1 MHNLP
6 KVSIIFPNHNGGRE
20 PLECLA
26 SIMRLAYPRKSIDVI
41 VVDNNSTDGSDAK
54 LTKKYPFIKLIK
66 LKSNMGF
73 AKAINVGI
81 THSSSQYILIA
92 NDDILFEK
100 HSVRNLIDYIGKHSD
115 VGIIGGKIFSK
126 TIPRAL
132 TSAGNKLNLWTG
144 AVSIPTNTKLASE
157 TDWIQ
162 GCALLVRKKVLN
174 QIGLLDEDFSHFFE
188 DVDFC
193 MRAKYAKWKV
203 VYLPSARFWHG
214 GSTTA
219 NKNVSRKYTSWYQ
232 NKIRFILKHLPII
245 NIISILLFQTFLVIP
260 YRTLILH
267 DGRFVPFMKG
277 FFWNC
282 NNLLYTFKLRKD
294 VYKYT

>member
-26 SIMRLAYPRKSIDVI
+26 SIMRLAYPRKSIEII
-41 VVDNNSTDGSDAK
+41 VVDNNSTDESDAK

-232 NKIRFILKHLPII
+232 NKIRFILKHLS
-245 NIISILLFQTFLVIP
+245 ISNVISMLFIQIVVVMP
-260 YRTLILH
+260 YRTFILR
-267 DGRFVPFMKG
+267 DSRLLPFLEG
-277 FFWNC
+277 VTWN
-282 NNLLYTFKLRKD
+282 LQHLFDTLKARRRISH
-294 VYKYT
+294 